1 MAKMEAYFDE
11 SGTHDGSAFVCVA
24 GYLFEKGTATILD
37 IAWRRMLEEKGLPF
51 FRMSDC
57 ANRTGPFK
65 GWSKDETTNLEIRAI
80 DLVKTYAT
88 HGFAA
93 SVVVDDF
100 HLIPNLGLFD
110 SAYSFACLQMLLGV
124 QWWTNG
130 NEFHD
135 DVAYVFESGAQHQS
149 EANAFMQKVFKHPQM
164 KIDFRYSSHTFVD
177 KASAT
182 QLQCAD
188 LLAWHWFTYNRRARE
203 GQKEKRKDFSRL
215 LEKRIKAN
223 HYDKEGIDKWLA
235 HRKKVLASSSDT

>member
-1 MAKMEAYFDE
+1 
-11 SGTHDGSAFVCVA
+11 
-24 GYLFEKGTATILD
+24 
-37 IAWRRMLEEKGLPF
+37 MLEEKWLPF

-57 ANRTGPFK
+57 ASRTGPFK
-65 GWSKDETTNLEIRAI
+65 GWSKDETANLEIRAI

-100 HLIPNLGLFD
+100 HLIPNLGLSD
-110 SAYSFACLQMLLGV
+110 SAYSFACLQVLLGV

-130 NEFHD
+130 NGFHD
-135 DVAYVFESGAQHQS
+135 DVAYVLESGAQHQS
-149 EANAFMQKVFKHPQM
+149 EANALMQKVFKYPQM

-177 KASAT
+177 KTSAT
-182 QLQCAD
+182 QSQCAD
-188 LLAWHWFTYNRRARE
+188 LLAWHWFTYNRRVRE

-215 LEKRIKAN
+215 LEKGIKAN

-235 HRKKVLASSSDT
+235 HRKNVLASSSDT

>member
-1 MAKMEAYFDE
+1 MAVMEAYFDE
-11 SGTHDGSAFVCVA
+11 SGTHEGSAFVCVA
-24 GYLFEKGTATILD
+24 GYLFEKGNATILD

-80 DLVKTYAT
+80 DLVKAYAT
-88 HGFAA
+88 HGFAT

-100 HLIPNLGLFD
+100 HLIQNLGLFD

-130 NEFHD
+130 NKFHD
-135 DVAYVFESGAQHQS
+135 DVAYLFESGAQHQS
-149 EANAFMQKVFKHPQM
+149 EANGFMQKVFEDPQM
-164 KIDFRYSSHTFVD
+164 RLDFRYSSHAFAH
-177 KASAT
+177 KANVS

-188 LLAWHWFTYNRRARE
+188 LLAWHWFIYNKRDRRGE
-203 GQKEKRKDFSRL
+203 VNKRKDFRRL

-223 HYDKEGIDKWLA
+223 HYDKEGIGRWLVD
-235 HRKKVLASSSDT
+235 RGMVSDTIS